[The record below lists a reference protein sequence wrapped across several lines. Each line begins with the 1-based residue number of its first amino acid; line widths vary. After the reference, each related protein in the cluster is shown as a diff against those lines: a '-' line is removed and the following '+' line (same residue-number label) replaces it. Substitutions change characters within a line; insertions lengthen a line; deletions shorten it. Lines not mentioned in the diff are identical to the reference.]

1 VARKKR
7 APQAVPTPTLA
18 APVAAPMDDAVAGV
32 LHDAAELWATI
43 WRTSGE
49 YIAVVDQEGI
59 IRACNRV
66 DDGFSLDQVVGHS
79 LMRFTTPESSAAL
92 EATMRRVL
100 DEGEMRTLET
110 TVRRLDGDLSY
121 FALRLAPLRRDG
133 RVVAALVC
141 GENIRPLKNTEQ
153 ALTRERSVLR
163 RLLEIQENER
173 QLVSYEIHDGLAQY
187 LAGAIMHLEAHLH
200 ALQGREPR
208 ELVEGVRLLRAAAD
222 ESRRL
227 ISGLRPPALDELG
240 IVEAIESLV
249 ADARTEIPSVA
260 FTHALP
266 GERLPPA
273 LETTIFRIVQESLFN
288 TRKHAAA
295 RHVAVS
301 VKRHGN
307 VVRVAVQDDGRGF
320 DPARVPEQRF
330 GLEGIRQRSR
340 LAGAEARITSARRR
354 GSSIEVDL
362 PIPAGE
368 PA

>member
-1 VARKKR
+1 VAKKR
-7 APQAVPTPTLA
+7 TPQAVSATNIA
-18 APVAAPMDDAVAGV
+18 APVAAPVDDAVAAV
-32 LHDAAELWATI
+32 LQDSAELWATI

-49 YIAVVDQEGI
+49 YIAVVDREGI
-59 IRACNRV
+59 IRSCNRV

-79 LMRFTTPESSAAL
+79 LVRFTIPESSAAL
-92 EATMRRVL
+92 EATMRQVL
-100 DEGEMRTLET
+100 DDGELRTVET
-110 TVRRLDGDLSY
+110 TVRRLDGDLSF

-133 RVVAALVC
+133 RIAAVMVC

-200 ALQGREPR
+200 AQQGHEPR

-249 ADARTEIPSVA
+249 ADARTEIPTVE

-266 GERLPPA
+266 GDRLPAA
-273 LETTIFRIVQESLFN
+273 LETTIFRIVQESLSN
-288 TRKHAAA
+288 ARRHAAS
-295 RHVAVS
+295 RRVGVR
-301 VKRHGN
+301 VERHGD
-307 VVRVAVQDDGRGF
+307 VVRVAVRDDGRGF
-320 DPARVPEQRF
+320 DPAHVPEQRF

-340 LAGAEARITSARRR
+340 LAGAEAHITSAPGR
-354 GSSIEVDL
+354 GSTIEVDL
-362 PIPAGE
+362 PIPTGE